1 MSDFDSIS
9 DEISKPCKDLQAIFT
24 PVIAAITDE
33 MIFDGK
39 RLLEQ
44 LEYGMDHDIYSGCSI
59 FEMIVVLCYCSLRK
73 KGVSPIHFIALYHEY
88 SGKFQRFH

>member
-1 MSDFDSIS
+1 
-9 DEISKPCKDLQAIFT
+9 
-24 PVIAAITDE
+24 

-88 SGKFQRFH
+88 SGKFQRFQWGITETVSEATDLLALNRVVHRF

>member
-1 MSDFDSIS
+1 
-9 DEISKPCKDLQAIFT
+9 
-24 PVIAAITDE
+24 

-88 SGKFQRFH
+88 SGKFQRFEKNIRPLIDSLVSKQVDIDIKHSNTVLN